1 VSIQKLINMKVLAIT
16 GGIGSG
22 KSFIVN
28 MFSVLGVPVY
38 IADDRT
44 KSLYFTDKNLHE
56 KLNKLFGE
64 EIIENGILR
73 KEFMSN
79 KIFNDIELLKQ
90 IEQLVHP
97 AVIKDFLRWKE
108 IERHFGT
115 HFVIFES
122 AIFLENKTFRLLA
135 DDILLVTAPLE
146 TRIQRVMKRDGISK
160 EQILLRMNN
169 QWTENQMKK
178 FMNYEI
184 NNDGQTKLLPIVEQM
199 IENYG

>member
-1 VSIQKLINMKVLAIT
+1 MKVLAIT

-28 MFSVLGVPVY
+28 MFSASGVPVY

-44 KSLYFTDKNLHE
+44 KSLYFTDEELHKE
-56 KLNKLFGE
+56 LNKLFGE

-73 KEFMSN
+73 KEFISD
-79 KIFNDIELLKQ
+79 KIFNDIDLLQQLEK
-90 IEQLVHP
+90 LVHP

-108 IERHFGT
+108 IEEHLGT

-122 AIFLENKTFRLLA
+122 AIFLENKAFRLLA
-135 DDILLVTAPLE
+135 DDILLVRAPLE
-146 TRIQRVMKRDGISK
+146 LRIQRVMKRDNTSR
-160 EQILLRMNN
+160 EQVLSRMSN
-169 QWTENQMKK
+169 QWTEKKMKE
-178 FMNYEI
+178 FANYEI
-184 NNDGQTKLLPIVEQM
+184 NNDGQTKLLPIVEHL